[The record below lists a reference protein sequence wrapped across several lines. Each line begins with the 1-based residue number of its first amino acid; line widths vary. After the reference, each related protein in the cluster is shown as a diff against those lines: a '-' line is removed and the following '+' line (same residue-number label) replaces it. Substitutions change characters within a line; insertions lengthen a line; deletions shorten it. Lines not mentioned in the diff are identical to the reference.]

1 MTPRKAQQIVDDA
14 LTYMA
19 ELVQRIDSLDLDA
32 LVDEVQ
38 KANAKYVEAQKV
50 LKRASTTI
58 EESVEISR

>member
-19 ELVQRIDSLDLDA
+19 DLAKRIDSLDLDT
-32 LVDEVQ
+32 LSVEVQ
-38 KANAKYVEAQKV
+38 RANEKYVEAKEV
-50 LKRASTTI
+50 LRRASANL